1 VFGAYCDLVFAI
13 EADRRDLVKAL
24 LAEIAAAPNRPAD
37 LAICDLADP
46 TCDPIAERY
55 VRLIN
60 TDPSAFFN
68 VLPPTAEIAAACR
81 ERISAAFRLL
91 DAGDP
96 ALAAEIRA
104 LIGEIVLAIGSEDPT
119 AMQFDGASSF
129 MLWGAIVLNATAHRT
144 DLETAQALTH
154 ESGHNLLFGLSADG
168 PLVES
173 DDKARYPSPLRAD
186 PRPMDGI
193 VHATYVTARMHRAV
207 AQLLNAGVV
216 NRAEAEASLATHR
229 RAFDQGWAIIARDGR
244 LSERGRA
251 AMAGACAYMRGFAE
265 RDMHGAQ
272 G

>member
-46 TCDPIAERY
+46 TCDPIAARY

-60 TDPSAFFN
+60 TDPSASFN
-68 VLPPTAEIAAACR
+68 VLPLTAEIAAACR
-81 ERISAAFRLL
+81 SGFPPPS
-91 DAGDP
+91 GCST
-96 ALAAEIRA
+96 RA
-104 LIGEIVLAIGSEDPT
+104 TRHSPPIGEIVLAIGSEDPT

-168 PLVES
+168 PLVEN

-207 AQLLNAGVV
+207 AQLLSAGVA
-216 NRAEAEASLATHR
+216 NRAEAEASLTAHR
-229 RAFDQGWAIIARDGR
+229 RAFDQGWAIIARDGG